1 MITGLLIFNGGHMT
15 DDISEL
21 KTDLALI
28 KKDVKQ
34 IERFFTRFDAALET
48 MAEVSQRVAV
58 HGEML
63 KNTADKLEDIEKRID
78 EHRIEDIKRT
88 ENIST
93 RLEEY
98 RKSSKEDHQRLSD
111 TNALNRKERN
121 AEIMSELHKMN
132 GSLDKRLNELEQRAG
147 VLENWKWY
155 MMGLG
160 VAVVL
165 VASQIQWSA
174 LFG

>member
-1 MITGLLIFNGGHMT
+1 MAEEL
-15 DDISEL
+15 SEL
-21 KTDLALI
+21 KTDIALI

-34 IERFFTRFDAALET
+34 IERFFAKFDAALEA
-48 MAEVSQRVAV
+48 MSDVSKKVAV
-58 HGEML
+58 HGEIL
-63 KNTADKLEDIEKRID
+63 KNTAEKLSDLEE
-78 EHRIEDIKRT
+78 RIEQHRAEDVKRT
-88 ENIST
+88 DIMSN

-98 RKSSKEDHQRLSD
+98 RKSAREDHQRLSD
-111 TNALNRKERN
+111 QNAINRKERN
-121 AEIMSELHKMN
+121 EEIMKELHKMN

-160 VAVVL
+160 VAVV
-165 VASQIQWSA
+165 AIGSQIQWAA

>member
-1 MITGLLIFNGGHMT
+1 MAEEL
-15 DDISEL
+15 SEL
-21 KTDLALI
+21 KTDIALI

-34 IERFFTRFDAALET
+34 IERFFAKFDTALET
-48 MAEVSQRVAV
+48 MSDVSQKVAV
-58 HGEML
+58 HGEIL
-63 KNTADKLEDIEKRID
+63 KNTAEKLSDLD
-78 EHRIEDIKRT
+78 ERIEQHRAEDVKRT
-88 ENIST
+88 DIMSN

-98 RKSSKEDHQRLSD
+98 RKSAREDHQRLSD
-111 TNALNRKERN
+111 QNAINRKERN
-121 AEIMSELHKMN
+121 EEIMKELHKMN

-160 VAVVL
+160 VAVV
-165 VASQIQWSA
+165 AIGSQIQWAA

>member
-1 MITGLLIFNGGHMT
+1 MT
-15 DDISEL
+15 EDLSEL
-21 KTDLALI
+21 KTDIALI

-34 IERFFTRFDAALET
+34 IERFFAKFDAALET
-48 MAEVSQRVAV
+48 MSEVSQKVAV
-58 HGEML
+58 HGEIL
-63 KNTADKLEDIEKRID
+63 KNTAAKIEDIEERID

-111 TNALNRKERN
+111 QNALNRKERN
-121 AEIMSELHKMN
+121 EEIMKELHKMN
-132 GSLDKRLNELEQRAG
+132 GSLDKRLNDLEQRAG
-147 VLENWKWY
+147 SLENWKWY
-155 MMGLG
+155 VMGLG
-160 VAVVL
+160 VAAIFI
-165 VASQIQWSA
+165 ASEIQWGA

>member
-1 MITGLLIFNGGHMT
+1 MKII
-15 DDISEL
+15 
-21 KTDLALI
+21 KLANE
-28 KKDVKQ
+28 Q
-34 IERFFTRFDAALET
+34 I
-48 MAEVSQRVAV
+48 
-58 HGEML
+58 
-63 KNTADKLEDIEKRID
+63 EDIEERID
-78 EHRIEDIKRT
+78 EHRIEDIKRA

-98 RKSSKEDHQRLSD
+98 RRSSKEDHQRLSD
-111 TNALNRKERN
+111 ANAANRKERN
-121 AEIMSELHKMN
+121 EEIMKELHKMN
-132 GSLDKRLNELEQRAG
+132 GSLDRRLNELEQRAS

-165 VASQIQWSA
+165 VASQIQWSS

>member
-1 MITGLLIFNGGHMT
+1 MSEDL
-15 DDISEL
+15 SEL
-21 KTDLALI
+21 KTDIALI

-34 IERFFTRFDAALET
+34 IEKFFAKFDTALET
-48 MAEVSQRVAV
+48 MSEVSQRVAV
-58 HGEML
+58 HGEIL
-63 KNTADKLEDIEKRID
+63 KNTASKIEDIEERID
-78 EHRIEDIKRT
+78 EHRIEDIKRA

-98 RKSSKEDHQRLSD
+98 RRSSKEDHQRLSD
-111 TNALNRKERN
+111 ANAANRKERN
-121 AEIMSELHKMN
+121 EEIMKELHKMN
-132 GSLDKRLNELEQRAG
+132 GSLDRRLNELEQRAS

-165 VASQIQWSA
+165 VASQIQWSS

>member
-1 MITGLLIFNGGHMT
+1 MAGEL
-15 DDISEL
+15 SEL
-21 KTDLALI
+21 KTDIALI

-34 IERFFTRFDAALET
+34 IERFFAKFDAALEA
-48 MAEVSQRVAV
+48 MSDVSQKVAV
-58 HGEML
+58 QGEIL
-63 KNTADKLEDIEKRID
+63 KNTSNKLEDIEERID
-78 EHRIEDIKRT
+78 EHRIEDIKRA

-98 RKSSKEDHQRLSD
+98 RRSSKEDHQRLSD
-111 TNALNRKERN
+111 TNAANRKERN
-121 AEIMSELHKMN
+121 EEIMKELHKMN

-160 VAVVL
+160 VAVV
-165 VASQIQWSA
+165 AIGSQIQWAA